1 MGDHILEELEAAAR
15 VMLAAPN
22 VVTSEQRHAAE
33 AVFMKF
39 RKTKSPYELC
49 KHILQTSKV
58 DYVLFEAAGLVKE
71 AVLREWSLLT
81 DEEIKSL
88 QQYLLSYVIENATL
102 AAFVRERI
110 LQVIAI
116 MVKRRSSVLIVPVP
130 ERTKLF
136 DEIEMLVMSGD
147 LPRQV
152 LGCSLM
158 FAIMQEHAITVKSA
172 DIGLRYEVHYKVKK
186 NFESTDLKR
195 IFEFCLRAIT
205 ELIKAEKPFNNTV
218 CVLMKQLLA
227 ILEGVLT
234 WQFTTRRPLFKKL
247 AGLVEVRYELGDN
260 PSLCPPMNWKSCL
273 LQPNIFFEI
282 YWNVRDNPQLAHH
295 ALTCLVQLASLHGK
309 ILLSKSDE
317 LAYLTAYIQCFLNLI
332 SSVEILD
339 REALGISNMVRKMW
353 LCASPSWLTDINQ
366 DLLVNVLQQFT
377 RLTCQFGEGAALEE
391 SMNVED
397 TLYMEAFEHMLGVCV
412 GIVRKASVFPPDFCI
427 QIFNTYLKCHLSP
440 PDGTRGMGHELE
452 AEEIG
457 EIEEDDQTKFKDQL
471 QSLGALGRHVPG
483 HSLPLLCKLLEER
496 TSRLHGQLQRM
507 SQQAMHISDSNILNN
522 LSEDIHWL
530 ILISGNVIT
539 WDSEGETPQI
549 PSEIIKHSISQ
560 SSSINI
566 DTTMKVLA
574 SPDHHILDIPGAEQ
588 SSDHIIRLIAAL
600 FRLCEVEKK
609 AAEAK
614 LGHLLSPEVGRSL
627 MWCLERWCG
636 CYLLPVET
644 YYSEMSMAIMTA
656 FGADTEGATWTV
668 NFLLRKIESNLKYF
682 NAEPELVKETVAMFR
697 SMVST
702 KKKAA
707 CVLKTEGILNIV
719 HLQENL
725 PEGTLPQQAKRGLYA
740 ALILAAAG
748 LPENNRAEYWNQV
761 LKPIQDRFKSIVC
774 HECFARNY
782 HEERVK
788 SAIIEILDHFIG
800 VAQGAQCGTAEA
812 IFQYLAPVLSE
823 FSTLIGLYHNYQNVV
838 ELILELHVE
847 SARQILSF
855 LDQEESRKMFNAC
868 LQTIQ
873 TYAQWNTNRLSLE
886 KASEEETFRDI
897 LLLLQLLRNLLSKD
911 YLDLYTSSS
920 PETQQPGVAASDV
933 VIYGLNIIMPLMTG
947 DLLKYPQLCT
957 QYYKTIMYIVM
968 MIPEKVCSLPSDL
981 LKRMLASVEVGLVSF
996 GQEIMELCCS
1006 FLHSFGTSV
1015 LQNVPKGS
1023 EVYIAFQPFLGIF
1036 LNLILSDQVPTELQ
1050 SAVGSTFFVLICC
1063 FPEDYKVAVQT
1074 LLHNQPDPSVAERLA
1089 TAFTNLTESIE
1100 LDNCARPRENR
1111 CNRDRFRENF
1121 EKFCWNI
1128 HGFLNIK

>member
-1 MGDHILEELEAAAR
+1 AP
-15 VMLAAPN
+15 PN

-58 DYVLFEAAGLVKE
+58 DYVLFEAAGLVRE
-71 AVLREWSLLT
+71 AVLCEWTLLT

-88 QQYLLSYVIENATL
+88 QQYLLSYVIQNATL

-116 MVKRRSSVLIVPVP
+116 MVKRRSSVLSVPDP

-158 FAIMQEHAITVKSA
+158 SAIMQEHAITVKSA

-195 IFEFCLRAIT
+195 IYEFCLRAIT
-205 ELIKAEKPFNNTV
+205 ELIKAEKPFNNSV
-218 CVLMKQLLA
+218 FVLMKQLLA
-227 ILEGVLT
+227 ILEGSCS
-234 WQFTTRRPLFKKL
+234 PLLKRL
-247 AGLVEVRYELGDN
+247 ASLVEVRYDLVDHPTLN
-260 PSLCPPMNWKSCL
+260 PPPTWKSCL
-273 LQPNIFFEI
+273 QEPNIFFEI

-295 ALTCLVQLASLHGK
+295 ALTCLVQLASLPGATLEYH
-309 ILLSKSDE
+309 
-317 LAYLTAYIQCFLNLI
+317 TAYVQCFLNLI
-332 SSVEILD
+332 SSIEVLD
-339 REALGISNMVRKMW
+339 REALGISNMIRKFW
-353 LCASPSWLTDINQ
+353 LCAFRWPTQINQ
-366 DLLVNVLQQFT
+366 DLLVNLLQHLT

-391 SMNVED
+391 AMNVED

-412 GIVRKASVFPPDFCI
+412 GVVRDAKVIFPPDFCI
-427 QIFNTYLKCHLSP
+427 QIFNTFLKCHLSP

-452 AEEIG
+452 ADEIG

-471 QSLGALGRHVPG
+471 QFLGALGRYVPG
-483 HSLPLLCKLLEER
+483 HSLPLLCKLLEDR

-507 SQQAMHISDSNILNN
+507 SQQAMQLSDSNILNS

-530 ILISGNVIT
+530 ILITGYIIA
-539 WDSEGETPQI
+539 WDSEGETLEI

-560 SSSINI
+560 SNSINI

-600 FRLCEVEKK
+600 FRLCEVEMK
-609 AAEAK
+609 AAGAK

-636 CYLLPVET
+636 CYFLPDET
-644 YYSEMSMAIMTA
+644 YYTEMSLAIMTA

-682 NAEPELVKETVAMFR
+682 NAEPELVKETVAMFK
-697 SMVST
+697 SMVSS

-719 HLQENL
+719 HFQENL
-725 PEGTLPQQAKRGLYA
+725 SGGTLPQQAKRGLFA
-740 ALILAAAG
+740 ALVLAASG
-748 LPENNRAEYWNQV
+748 LPANNTAEYWNQV

-782 HEERVK
+782 HEEGVK
-788 SAIIEILDHFIG
+788 SAIMEILDHFIG
-800 VAQGAQCGTAEA
+800 VAQGTQCGTAESV
-812 IFQYLAPVLSE
+812 FQYLAPVLSE

-838 ELILELHVE
+838 ELILELHLE
-847 SARQILSF
+847 CADHILNF
-855 LDQEESRKMFNAC
+855 LDQEESKKMYNAC

-873 TYAQWNTNRLSLE
+873 TYAQWNSNRLSLE
-886 KASEEETFRDI
+886 KTSEDETFRDI
-897 LLLLQLLRNLLSKD
+897 LLLLQLLRNLLSRD
-911 YLDLYTSSS
+911 SLDLSTSSS
-920 PETQQPGVAASDV
+920 PEGQQPSVAASDV
-933 VIYGLNIIMPLMTG
+933 VIYGLNIIMPIMSA
-947 DLLKYPQLCT
+947 DLLKYPELCS
-957 QYYKTIMYIVM
+957 QYYRTIMYLVM
-968 MIPEKVCSLPSDL
+968 TIPDKVCSLPSDL
-981 LKRMLASVEVGLVSF
+981 LKRMLASVEIGLVAF
-996 GQEIMELCCS
+996 GCDIMQLCCTFIFS
-1006 FLHSFGTSV
+1006 FANSV
-1015 LQNVPKGS
+1015 QRYVPKGS
-1023 EVYIAFQPFLGIF
+1023 EVYHAFQPFLNIF
-1036 LNLILSDQVPTELQ
+1036 LNLILTDQVPTEVQ
-1050 SAVGSTFFVLICC
+1050 SAVGGTFFTLISC
-1063 FPEDYKVAVQT
+1063 FPDDYKLAVET
-1074 LLHNQPDPSVAERLA
+1074 LLQSQPDPAVAERLA
-1089 TAFTNLTESIE
+1089 SAFTNLTESVE
-1100 LDNCARPRENR
+1100 LDNGPELDGLSDRRREIR
-1111 CNRDRFRENF
+1111 RRSNRDKFKENF
-1121 EKFCWNI
+1121 EKFCWTI

>member
-1 MGDHILEELEAAAR
+1 MGDQILQELEGAAQ
-15 VMLAAPN
+15 VMLAPPN
-22 VVTSEQRHAAE
+22 IVTSEQRHAAE

-58 DYVLFEAAGLVKE
+58 DYVLFEAAGLIKE
-71 AVLREWSLLT
+71 AVIREWTLLT

-88 QQYLLSYVIENATL
+88 QQYLLSYVVEKSTL
-102 AAFVRERI
+102 ATFVRERI

-116 MVKRRSSVLIVPVP
+116 MVKRQRREEFGIERS
-130 ERTKLF
+130 KLL

-158 FAIMQEHAITVKSA
+158 SAIMQEHAITVKSA
-172 DIGLRYEVHYKVKK
+172 DIGLRYEDHYKVKK

-195 IFEFCLRAIT
+195 IFEFCLRATT
-205 ELIKAEKPFNNTV
+205 ELIKAEKPFNSTV
-218 CVLMKQLLA
+218 LVLMKHLLS

-234 WQFTTRRPLFKKL
+234 WQFTTRRPLFKSL

-260 PSLCPPMNWKSCL
+260 PSLCPRCPKWKNVL
-273 LQPNIFFEI
+273 FQPNIFFEI

-295 ALTCLVQLASLHGK
+295 ALTCLVQLASLHGP
-309 ILLSKSDE
+309 LMASKSDE
-317 LAYLTAYIQCFLNLI
+317 IAYLTAYIQCFLNLV

-339 REALGISNMVRKMW
+339 REALGISNMVRKLW

-366 DLLVNVLQQFT
+366 ELLVNFLQQFT
-377 RLTCQFGEGAALEE
+377 RLTCLFGEGAAHEE

-397 TLYMEAFEHMLGVCV
+397 TLYMEAFENLLSVCV

-440 PDGTRGMGHELE
+440 PDGTRGMGQELE
-452 AEEIG
+452 AEEID

-471 QSLGALGRHVPG
+471 QSVGALGRQVLS

-496 TSRLHGQLQRM
+496 TGRLHGQLQRM

-530 ILISGNVIT
+530 VLISGNVMT

-560 SSSINI
+560 ASSINM

-600 FRLCEVEKK
+600 FRLCEVERK

-614 LGHLLSPEVGRSL
+614 LGHFLSPEVGRSL

-656 FGADTEGATWTV
+656 FGADTEGVAWTV
-668 NFLLRKIESNLKYF
+668 NFLLRKIESNLKFF
-682 NAEPELVKETVAMFR
+682 NSEPELVKETVAMFR
-697 SMVST
+697 AMVCT
-702 KKKAA
+702 KEKAG

-719 HLQENL
+719 HLQDNL
-725 PEGTLPQQAKRGLYA
+725 PQGTLPQEAKRGLYS
-740 ALILAAAG
+740 ALVLAAAG
-748 LPENNRAEYWNQV
+748 LPVNNRAEYWAQI

-774 HECFARNY
+774 HEYFARNY
-782 HEERVK
+782 HEEGVK
-788 SAIIEILDHFIG
+788 STIMEILDHFIG
-800 VAQGAQCGTAEA
+800 VAQGTLVSTAEA
-812 IFQYLAPVLSE
+812 VFQYLAPVLSE

-847 SARQILSF
+847 SAGRILSV
-855 LDQEESRKMFNAC
+855 LNQEESRKMYTAC

-873 TYAQWNTNRLSLE
+873 TYAQWNTNRLSLA

-897 LLLLQLLRNLLSKD
+897 FLLLKLLINLLSKD
-911 YLDLYTSSS
+911 YLDLCTSPS
-920 PETQQPGVAASDV
+920 PEGQQPGVSPSDV

-947 DLLKYPQLCT
+947 DLLKYPTLCT
-957 QYYKTIMYIVM
+957 QYYETIMYIVE
-968 MIPEKVCSLPSDL
+968 MIPDKVCSLPSDL
-981 LKRMLASVEVGLVSF
+981 LKRMLGSVEVGLVAF
-996 GQEIMELCCS
+996 GQEVMQLCCS

-1015 LQNVPKGS
+1015 LQNVSKGS
-1023 EVYIAFQPFLGIF
+1023 EVYLAFQPFLNIF
-1036 LNLILSDQVPTELQ
+1036 LTLILSDQVPQDVQ

-1063 FPEDYKVAVQT
+1063 FPDDYKHAVQT
-1074 LLHNQPDPSVAERLA
+1074 ILHNQPDPVVAERLA

-1100 LDNCARPRENR
+1100 LDNRAELRGNR
-1111 CNRDRFRENF
+1111 YLFRDNF